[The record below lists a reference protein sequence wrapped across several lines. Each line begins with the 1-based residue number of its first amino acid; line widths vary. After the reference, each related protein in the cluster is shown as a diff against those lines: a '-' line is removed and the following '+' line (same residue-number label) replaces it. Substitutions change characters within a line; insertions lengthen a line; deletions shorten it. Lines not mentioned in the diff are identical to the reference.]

1 MIEKFGGGAM
11 HNVGIIINLSK
22 DKGLKVTDSIIKWVE
37 EHDGRIMLP
46 DKVSNMLDL
55 PNYSYSTDE
64 IYQKSDFVIVLGG
77 DGTILG
83 AARAA
88 ARYQTP
94 LLGVNMGRLGFLA
107 EVELK
112 ELYKSL
118 EAVFSGPI
126 EIEKRLMLQAVKG
139 SGTRHLKHYALN
151 DIVLARRTLSRIIS
165 LNVYIDDD
173 YVTTVEGDG
182 LIIATPTGSTAY
194 SLSAGGPIIDPKLSV
209 ITLTP
214 ICPHS
219 FSNRSMVIS
228 DDEVVKV
235 ELAEGSGDTYF
246 TIDGQEGFK
255 IEGGENITIKKA
267 PYMTNLV
274 KVLNSN
280 FYGVLRNKLTEK

>member
-1 MIEKFGGGAM
+1 M
-11 HNVGIIINLSK
+11 HNVGLIINLSK
-22 DKGLKVTDSIIKWVE
+22 DKDLKVTDSIIKWVE
-37 EHDGRIMLP
+37 EHDGGIMLP
-46 DKVSNMLDL
+46 DKVSNMLDM

-94 LLGVNMGRLGFLA
+94 LLGVNLGRLGFLA

-118 EAVFSGPI
+118 DAVFSGPI

-274 KVLNSN
+274 KVLNTN